1 MMGTESAPE
10 GGQAMATMSCPVCG
24 KRVAAGAF
32 CARCGAHLC
41 PQRGDWAESLR
52 IREYAAAPGEH
63 VLRLSVVSSLF
74 PRLPRRCVSAFRLGL
89 AALLAALVVC
99 ALLRWQPPLIA
110 PSTVGLPLVF
120 LTYLRLSDV
129 YYDVPVRALM
139 VTALSASVS
148 GGHCSPVPSSRTP
161 TMSRCFPG

>member
-1 MMGTESAPE
+1 MSTESAPG

-24 KRVAAGAF
+24 KSVAVGAF
-32 CARCGAHLC
+32 CGRCGAHLS
-41 PQRGDWAESLR
+41 PKRGDWAESLR
-52 IREYAAAPGEH
+52 ISAYAAAPGEH

-110 PSTVGLPLVF
+110 LSTVGLPLVF
-120 LTYLRLSDV
+120 LIYLRLSDV
-129 YYDVPVRALM
+129 YYDMPIRTLA
-139 VTALSASVS
+139 VTALLVVCPAINW
-148 GGHCSPVPSSRTP
+148 
-161 TMSRCFPG
+161 